1 MNRPSWPRSLS
12 SQFFAVYILNRT
24 CQPGG
29 PIATD
34 GGRVSGFGGCLYLD
48 SSRCLTASHF
58 WSPVVSILAQALSR
72 LATRSR
78 GHYELEEI
86 PLNLKRREE
95 LEVASVLIRFHT
107 LTGINFIFYFGT
119 TFFTNASI
127 HNPFLVSIATST
139 ISVGMALPGIWGV
152 KRFACCSLARLA

>member
-1 MNRPSWPRSLS
+1 MPARWSNCHRWGKSGLPLCPSL
-12 SQFFAVYILNRT
+12 
-24 CQPGG
+24 C
-29 PIATD
+29 
-34 GGRVSGFGGCLYLD
+34 YLAFD
-48 SSRCLTASHF
+48 VFLL
-58 WSPVVSILAQALSR
+58 PKALSR

-86 PLNLKRREE
+86 RLNLKRKEE

-139 ISVGMALPGIWGV
+139 VSVGMALPGIWGV